1 MAIGKHK
8 NASIMRIVLLS
19 SILSLLS
26 LTTVM
31 AQEPAICGDWIG
43 VYQGDVISDDVNSD
57 GSRYFIQKDF
67 KRYIRVKLIDGCYT
81 VRMKTTI
88 ADESSFKYAP
98 EGEIIEAN
106 DRMIKWKVNLGSEYD
121 WTSSAKHKGIPIGHA
136 DYFHYCT
143 IILSKGTLKYS
154 DYMLTIYYDRQGR
167 EIDKDISLKK
177 DGQTLYKEDSDW

>member
-1 MAIGKHK
+1 
-8 NASIMRIVLLS
+8 MRKGVLI
-19 SILSLLS
+19 SILLLCAIC
-26 LTTVM
+26 TM

-43 VYQGDVISDDVNSD
+43 VYEGIVIND
-57 GSRYFIQKDF
+57 GSRYDC

-81 VRMKTTI
+81 VRMKTKV
-88 ADESSFKYAP
+88 ADESSFKYFP
-98 EGEIIEAN
+98 EGEIIEAD

-136 DYFHYCT
+136 DYFIYCT